1 LSVGDL
7 TSFKYSRQFRAI
19 LCRGVL
25 NDFLTDKDPERL
37 TRQFAGLLILAPSG
51 VLLLDVRRLAEN
63 RGGQRRALAHTA

>member
-1 LSVGDL
+1 
-7 TSFKYSRQFRAI
+7 
-19 LCRGVL
+19 VL